1 MRRRDFVTLLGGTA
15 SVWPLFLASAPSRLL
30 AREQTSSFD
39 GLEQR
44 LAEAI
49 AAYDAQGNHRTA
61 TAADSA
67 SAEWLARQIQ
77 QSGVQPTL
85 ESFTLS
91 RIDPLSC
98 HLRIAGRRIDG
109 VPLYDGA
116 FNGSEGVRGTLG
128 PLGSDAILFGWRPN
142 LSRLL
147 NRGKNSVARLRK
159 QDADRTGA

>member
-61 TAADSA
+61 TGADSA

-91 RIDPLSC
+91 RIDPLSSS
-98 HLRIAGRRIDG
+98 HRRPAYRGRT
-109 VPLYDGA
+109 
-116 FNGSEGVRGTLG
+116 SVRRGIYRFRRRPRDARSARQRCRYCLG
-128 PLGSDAILFGWRPN
+128 G
-142 LSRLL
+142 
-147 NRGKNSVARLRK
+147 
-159 QDADRTGA
+159 DRTFHAY